1 MEFLIEEGCNVNEQD
16 ELGSTPLHYA
26 ALTDNYEA
34 VLMLVVLAFERIKLD
49 VGLLVENQI
58 SWNIINN

>member
-1 MEFLIEEGCNVNEQD
+1 MIEEGCNVNEQD

-58 SWNIINN
+58 S